1 MNHLIPGPAL
11 ILGTFSPVV
20 VLLNSQLKPE
30 INLLLSFMHIEVI
43 VTAVQAICLSVLVLF
58 LNIYLL
64 F

>member
-11 ILGTFSPVV
+11 LLGTLSPVV

-30 INLLLSFMHIEVI
+30 INLLLSFMHVEMI
-43 VTAVQAICLSVLVLF
+43 VTAVQAIYLSVLILF